1 MINVGMELIIKKK
14 KISIDF
20 DLFFLFRLS
29 NPNIRQWMV
38 DNNILSTKSLHKY
51 YADRILDIT
60 RNISVTPIV
69 WQDVWD
75 EKVEVEIFI
84 SNYSFIFFFVLFSY
98 HQVLLFKYGKIQVII
113 MNLVHGLLI

>member
-1 MINVGMELIIKKK
+1 LKRNFL
-14 KISIDF
+14 IDF
-20 DLFFLFRLS
+20 ISLFRLS

-38 DNNILSTKSLHKY
+38 DNNILTTKSLHKY

-75 EKVEVEIFI
+75 EKVEVENFL
-84 SNYSFIFFFVLFSY
+84 SNEFFFCFFTFFFFSY
-98 HQVLLFKYGKIQVII
+98 LQVRLFKYGKIRVII
-113 MNLVHGLLI
+113 INLVHGHHI